1 MSVAATM
8 HRISAGHTVDVRAR
22 TTVPVD
28 EMISTLVHM
37 RNRDDWPREE
47 FLAWLDDARDQ
58 AGFRHDLELA
68 EAAGIS
74 HSSISGWR
82 NGRQRP
88 SAATLAK
95 VAEALKV
102 GAHEVLRRAGALEA
116 VATMLPPDR
125 GPDAWGIQI
134 IESNPKL
141 SRDAKDKL
149 IAIFLEQER
158 RDREEKE
165 RRLRE
170 QINLVSG
177 T

>member
-1 MSVAATM
+1 MGIAATM
-8 HRISAGHTVDVRAR
+8 QRIGAGRGLDVRAR
-22 TTVPVD
+22 TTVHVD

-37 RNRDDWPREE
+37 RNRDDWPRED
-47 FLAWLDDARDQ
+47 FLNWLDDERDR
-58 AGFRHDLELA
+58 AGFKHDFELA

-95 VAEALKV
+95 IAVALGV
-102 GAHEVLRRAGALEA
+102 GAHEVLRRAGALEM
-116 VATMLPPDR
+116 VATMLPVDR
-125 GPDAWGIQI
+125 GPDTWGVQI

>member
-1 MSVAATM
+1 MGIAATID
-8 HRISAGHTVDVRAR
+8 HVDAGHPDDVRAR

-47 FLAWLDDARDQ
+47 FLAWLDGERDR
-58 AGFRHDLELA
+58 AGFKHDLELA

-95 VAEALKV
+95 LAEPLGV
-102 GAHEVLRRAGALEA
+102 GAHEVLKKAGALEA
-116 VATMLPPDR
+116 VATMMPAASD
-125 GPDAWGIQI
+125 DAWGVQI
-134 IESNPKL
+134 IERSTKL
-141 SRDAKDKL
+141 SREAKDKL